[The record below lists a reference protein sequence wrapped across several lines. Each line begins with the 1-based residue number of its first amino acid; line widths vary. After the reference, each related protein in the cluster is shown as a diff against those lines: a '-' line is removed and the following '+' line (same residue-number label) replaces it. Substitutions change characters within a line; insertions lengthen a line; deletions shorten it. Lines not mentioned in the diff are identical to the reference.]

1 MPSPLRCT
9 VIIPAAG
16 RGVRFGGEL
25 PKQYLP
31 LAGRPL
37 IVWTIDLF
45 FRHPA
50 VERIIVAVS
59 GEQLASMQEIVDHN
73 RWGNVRLVNGGKTR
87 QDSVRN
93 ALKLAMK
100 LGDELVAVHDSV
112 RPLFVAEGLEALL
125 EAASEVGASLPVL
138 PLSDTI
144 HRVHEAR
151 IAETLDRSELGA
163 AQTPQCFR
171 AELLSQCLER
181 AAAEALSGTDEAGVV
196 AHFGHTVRVLPGDP
210 NNIKIT
216 RPEDWKVAEALLM
229 GRGE

>member
-1 MPSPLRCT
+1 MNCT

-16 RGVRFGGEL
+16 SGVRFGGEV

-31 LAGRPL
+31 LGGRPL
-37 IVWTIDLF
+37 IVWTIDVF

-73 RWGNVRLVNGGKTR
+73 RWGNVRLVNGGETR

-93 ALKLAMK
+93 ALKLAIK
-100 LGDELVAVHDSV
+100 LGAELVAIHDSV
-112 RPLFVAEGLEALL
+112 RPLFAAEGLDPLL
-125 EAASEVGASLPVL
+125 EAASQVGASLPAL

-144 HRVHEAR
+144 HRVHDQQ
-151 IAETLDRSELGA
+151 IVETLDRGELVA

-171 AELLSQCLER
+171 SGLLSQSLDR
-181 AAAEALSGTDEAGVV
+181 AAAESFSGTDEAGVF
-196 AHFGHTVRVLPGDP
+196 AHYGFPVRVLPGDP
-210 NNIKIT
+210 GNIKVT
-216 RPEDWKVAEALLM
+216 RPEDWKLAEALLA
-229 GRGE
+229 GRDA